1 MPRLLAI
8 ALVIAAGAVAAPAAG
23 AAVTQLP
30 KPPYKCTGANG
41 DGCYRSHPG
50 EMDNTFVADLTID
63 DHVIRPGETLTATVT
78 PLGFGVHD
86 WQLLGGSPGL
96 TAQNCLPGALTC
108 TYLAT
113 DPLGFSFWAELQYT
127 FPSAAGTGIE
137 QDYYT
142 ILSPGEYE
150 ITGTVMRPRE
160 DNQNVLRPAP
170 NVSVTVGGETKQTNQ
185 SGVYSV
191 FVDEGTYAVSAT
203 DAAGLVACVAPRTPG
218 TCNTSKQVTT
228 PGDQRVDLVLP
239 PQQVKVKGRVTVE
252 PAGKPV
258 SGLVLHAAGER
269 ATTDARGR
277 YEFQLDRDVNGDA
290 TIEANTSDENFRPAT
305 GADCT
310 PAGQG
315 CTFTL
320 DRDRTIDFVSGCAG
334 SVTFPGAM
342 AAVNGCFEKKPGV
355 DVYTTG
361 QPFRMNGIDYD
372 PRGGEVTLDR
382 EHRTV
387 SFSGPFWFTLP
398 RLDLTL
404 QGVGVTLDFTQ
415 NTQTITP
422 PPVLGNFRPER
433 FKGIAIPVEAK
444 FALEG
449 TEGSTR
455 MTFTASV
462 PENLAGKWSGNGF
475 DFPSQAANTNV
486 LSGTAFLLTTN
497 DTGVTEFGV
506 SLAGSDALAAYSRPD
521 SANGSEGAK
530 NVRTFKLQEVRLSWL
545 FDGSGGWRAGGKLS
559 WPTTGGGSLGID
571 GEFLFGPSF
580 VPQRLKASGDGIDR
594 KAWGP
599 FYLQRLGIDLP
610 LGQVFDWVPF
620 ELSFGAG
627 FSLGPRNQNP
637 REVVVLGQKV
647 TLEPAEL
654 LGLDGNV
661 TVTDQD
667 RQFGFVG
674 EDIDTVITGKVD
686 VKVWDQPY
694 GNMTLTLI
702 PGRFAAILQGE
713 AHVSDPFG
721 IFRVQGAGRAWVDG
735 LNAAV
740 QSDVFAGLYADIEGR
755 ASVNFPAFHSS
766 GAGRAIVNGA
776 QRTVAA
782 CLIAPDGSLGL
793 VHPFGGRSVEITGC
807 DLSAYEGTPP
817 GVVVFPQDSAGGARS
832 FRVQPRTDI
841 LGLRIAGS
849 GGMPRVRIEGPGGV
863 KATSPAAGAAGNRK
877 VLVSAA
883 PDQKAVYAVLRSPR
897 AGRWRIVPVSGRI
910 AKVGYAHELPDPQV
924 SATIAGD
931 GCAPRLRYSTVPLPG
946 QTVMLEQR
954 SRATSRSLGRL
965 RRRSGTIRMSPLPGG
980 RQQVIAHVLR
990 NGVPAGEPFAL
1001 AEFDGAVPARLS
1013 APVDL
1018 DASRRGRTVSASWAP
1033 VCGAK
1038 RYRVSVAGA
1047 KGRTV
1052 RGTRAKLTLAAGKVR
1067 GRKTLRVVALDAA
1080 GHPGAAARVAVR

>member
-1 MPRLLAI
+1 MLRALAI
-8 ALVIAAGAVAAPAAG
+8 ILVLAAGAVAAPPAG

-30 KPPYKCTGANG
+30 EPPYKCVGANG
-41 DGCYRSHPG
+41 DGCYGSHPG
-50 EMDNTFVADLTID
+50 EMDNTYVADLTID

-86 WQLLGGSPGL
+86 WGLRGGAPGL
-96 TAQNCLPGALTC
+96 TAQNCLPGAFTC

-113 DPLGFSFWAELQYT
+113 DPLGFSFWAELDYQ

-150 ITGTVMRPRE
+150 ISGTVRRPRE
-160 DNQNVLRPAP
+160 DDQNVLRPAP
-170 NVSVTVGGETKQTNQ
+170 NVNVTVGGVATQTNQ

-191 FVDEGTYAVSAT
+191 TVEEGTYGVSAT
-203 DAAGLVACVAPRTPG
+203 DAVGLAACVAPRSPG
-218 TCNTSKQVTT
+218 TCLTTKQVTT

-252 PAGKPV
+252 PAGMPV
-258 SGLVLHAAGER
+258 AGLVLHAGGER

-277 YEFQLDRDVNGDA
+277 YEFQLDRDLDGET
-290 TIEANTSDENFRPAT
+290 TIEPSTSDENMRPAT

-315 CTFTL
+315 CAFTL

-355 DVYTTG
+355 DVFTTG

-372 PRGGEVTLDR
+372 PRSAEVTLDR

-387 SFSGPFWFTLP
+387 SISGPFWFSLP
-398 RLDLTL
+398 GMDVRLPA
-404 QGVGVTLDFTQ
+404 VPVTLDFTQ

-475 DFPSQAANTNV
+475 GFPSHAANTNV
-486 LSGTAFLLTTN
+486 LSGTGFLLTTN
-497 DTGVTEFGV
+497 DTGVTEVGV

-521 SANGSEGAK
+521 SANGSAGAK
-530 NVRTFKLQEVRLSWL
+530 NVRTFKLQEVRLSYL
-545 FDGSGGWRAGGKLS
+545 LNGGGWRAGGKLS
-559 WPTTGGGSLGID
+559 WPTTAEKSLGID
-571 GEFLFGPSF
+571 GEFLFDSSM
-580 VPQRLKASGDGIDR
+580 VPQRLKASAEGIDK

-599 FYLQRLGIDLP
+599 FWLQRLGVDVP
-610 LGQVFDWVPF
+610 LGQLFDWVPF

-627 FSLGPRNQNP
+627 FSLGPRNQDP
-637 REVVVLGQKV
+637 KEVVVLGQKV
-647 TLEPAEL
+647 TLAPTEL
-654 LGLDGNV
+654 LGLDGTV

-667 RQFGFVG
+667 RHFGLVG
-674 EDIDTVITGKVD
+674 ADIDTVITGRVD

-694 GNMTLTLI
+694 GNMALTLI

-721 IFRVQGAGRAWVDG
+721 VFRVQGSGRAWVDG
-735 LNAAV
+735 LSATV

-755 ASVNFPAFHSS
+755 ASINVPGFHSS

-776 QRTVAA
+776 QRTLAA

-793 VHPFGGRSVEITGC
+793 VHPFGGGSVEITGC

-817 GVVVFPQDSAGGARS
+817 GVVVFPQGSAGGARS
-832 FRVQPRTDI
+832 FRIEPGTDV
-841 LGLRIAGS
+841 LGLRIAGAA
-849 GGMPRVRIEGPGGV
+849 GMPRVRIEGPGGV
-863 KATSPAAGAAGNRK
+863 KVTSPVAGAGGNRK

-910 AKVGYAHELPDPQV
+910 AKVRFAHELPDPQV
-924 SATIAGD
+924 SATLTGAA
-931 GCAPRLRYSTVPLPG
+931 CAPRLRYSTVPLPG
-946 QTVMLEQR
+946 QTVTLEQR
-954 SRATSRSLGRL
+954 SRFTSRSLGRL
-965 RRRSGTIRMSPLPGG
+965 RRRSGTLRMSPLPGG
-980 RQQVIAHVLR
+980 HQRVIAHVLR
-990 NGVPAGEPFAL
+990 NGVPAGEPIVL
-1001 AEFDGAVPARLS
+1001 AEFDGDVPARLS
-1013 APVDL
+1013 APADL
-1018 DASRRGRTVSASWAP
+1018 DASRRGRTVRASWAP

-1038 RYRVSVAGA
+1038 RYRVTTHGA
-1047 KGRTV
+1047 KPATV
-1052 RGTRAKLTLAAGKVR
+1052 RRTRAKLTLSR
-1067 GRKTLRVVALDAA
+1067 GRTGGRRTLRVVALDAA
-1080 GHPGAAARVAVR
+1080 GKPGAAARVPVR